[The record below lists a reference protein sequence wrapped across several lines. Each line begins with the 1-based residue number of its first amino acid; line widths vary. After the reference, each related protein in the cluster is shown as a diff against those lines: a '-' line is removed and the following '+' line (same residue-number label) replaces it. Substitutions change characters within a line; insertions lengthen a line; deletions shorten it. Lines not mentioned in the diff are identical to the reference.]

1 MMTRAMILCLNIYYL
16 PDFVLNLIHIHLLN
30 SCDRSRIMIIDYPKL
45 NQMVTPIPV
54 AVSDVIS
61 LLSKLTHPLV
71 PGVQLLI

>member
-1 MMTRAMILCLNIYYL
+1 MQDDNSQHIPIQFTYL
-16 PDFVLNLIHIHLLN
+16 ACAGNN
-30 SCDRSRIMIIDYPKL
+30 GSRTMIIDYPKL
-45 NQMVTPIPV
+45 NQVVTPIPV